1 MTTTVST
8 SAQQTVSNFNNWFSD
23 NIYSICH
30 KTTKYCHQSI
40 CMQMF
45 GNELM
50 EEFVLFRVDDY
61 GKAFN
66 LFRIMFDIDAETVVI
81 TIHSYTKRTDEK
93 ITFNINELD
102 VEHDYKLQKKELKAY
117 FEKN

>member
-1 MTTTVST
+1 MTT
-8 SAQQTVSNFNNWFSD
+8 TVSNFNNWFSD
-23 NIYSICH
+23 NIYSICK
-30 KTTKYCHQSI
+30 KTSKHRHQSI

-50 EEFVLFRVDDY
+50 EEFVLFRVSDY
-61 GKAFN
+61 GKAIN
-66 LFRIMFDIDAETVVI
+66 LFRVLFDADNEVIKI
-81 TIHSYTKRTDEK
+81 TIRPFRKGENAEFS
-93 ITFNINELD
+93 FNINELD